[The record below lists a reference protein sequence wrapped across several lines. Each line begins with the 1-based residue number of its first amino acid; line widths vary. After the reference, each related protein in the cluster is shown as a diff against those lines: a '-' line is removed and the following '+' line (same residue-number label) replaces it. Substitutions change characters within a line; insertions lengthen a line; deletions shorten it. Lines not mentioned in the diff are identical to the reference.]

1 MNNIDEERHYKL
13 NQMLVNLSEFDYDM
27 VYALVER
34 LSEDSQNLDEAQEVE
49 EVEDKL
55 DDQYGQDY
63 IDSLDEKS
71 FTDMLG
77 EDYLERLM
85 HWKND

>member
-34 LSEDSQNLDEAQEVE
+34 LSEDSQDLDEAQEVE

-55 DDQYGQDY
+55 NDQYGQDY

-85 HWKND
+85 HWRND

>member
-34 LSEDSQNLDEAQEVE
+34 LLEDSQDLDEVE

-55 DDQYGQDY
+55 HDQYGQDY

-85 HWKND
+85 HWRND

>member
-34 LSEDSQNLDEAQEVE
+34 LSEDSQDMDEAQEVK
-49 EVEDKL
+49 DKL
-55 DDQYGQDY
+55 HDQYGQDY

-71 FTDMLG
+71 FIDMLG

-85 HWKND
+85 HWRND

>member
-34 LSEDSQNLDEAQEVE
+34 LSEDSQYLDEAQEVE

>member
-13 NQMLVNLSEFDYDM
+13 NQMLVSLSEFDYDM

-34 LSEDSQNLDEAQEVE
+34 LSEDSQDVDEAQ

-63 IDSLDEKS
+63 IDRLDEKS
-71 FTDMLG
+71 LTDMLG

>member
-49 EVEDKL
+49 EVEDNL

-85 HWKND
+85 HWRND

>member
-34 LSEDSQNLDEAQEVE
+34 LSEDSQDMDEAQEVK

-85 HWKND
+85 HWRND

>member
-34 LSEDSQNLDEAQEVE
+34 LSEDSQDMDEAQEVE
-49 EVEDKL
+49 EVEGKL
-55 DDQYGQDY
+55 DDQYGQNY

-85 HWKND
+85 HWRND

>member
-34 LSEDSQNLDEAQEVE
+34 LSEDSQDMDEAQEVE

-85 HWKND
+85 HWRND

>member
-85 HWKND
+85 HWRND

>member
-13 NQMLVNLSEFDYDM
+13 NQMLVKLSEFDYDM

-34 LSEDSQNLDEAQEVE
+34 LSEDSQDVDEAQ

-55 DDQYGQDY
+55 DDQYSQDY

-71 FTDMLG
+71 LTDMLG

>member
-34 LSEDSQNLDEAQEVE
+34 LSEDSQDLDEAQEVE

-55 DDQYGQDY
+55 NDQYGQNY

-85 HWKND
+85 HWRND

>member
-49 EVEDKL
+49 EVEDNL

>member
-34 LSEDSQNLDEAQEVE
+34 LSGDSQDVDEAQEVE
-49 EVEDKL
+49 DKL
-55 DDQYGQDY
+55 HDQYGQDY
-63 IDSLDEKS
+63 INSLDEKS